1 MPEIASSKFF
11 MRKRKESWFADMAC
25 RLGSASE
32 EVAEQTT
39 ELRGSNQGHVSSAG
53 AGSRG
58 QWGQEHQGPSG
69 SGQRRVGTRKAEE
82 MTARQA
88 GVKAPFSQNRHCAN
102 LTLERIGVG
111 VVEDKWLRGR
121 AAKQF

>member
-25 RLGSASE
+25 RLGSVSE

-53 AGSRG
+53 AG
-58 QWGQEHQGPSG
+58 G
-69 SGQRRVGTRKAEE
+69 SGDRNTKDPLALGSNGWELEKRK
-82 MTARQA
+82 
-88 GVKAPFSQNRHCAN
+88 K
-102 LTLERIGVG
+102 
-111 VVEDKWLRGR
+111 
-121 AAKQF
+121 